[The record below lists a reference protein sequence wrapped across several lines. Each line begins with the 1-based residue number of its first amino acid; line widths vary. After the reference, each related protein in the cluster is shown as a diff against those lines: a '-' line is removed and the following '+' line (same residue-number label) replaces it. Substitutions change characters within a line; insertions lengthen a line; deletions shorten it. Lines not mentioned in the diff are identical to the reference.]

1 MRAMASPSKTVP
13 VILVVVLGGLAA
25 AGIYFQERRRAPSPV
40 PEFVAADGPEA
51 APMKVL
57 EAAERAFKAEFWE
70 TAMKFYQDFDL
81 RHAGSKTYDLY
92 SPWVWEQMKLCAQKM
107 GRLEHETAKLTA
119 ERGALQERWLKAKAG
134 TEAERKA
141 LWADLPQQDGRRAKL
156 EAAPR
161 PGP

>member
-1 MRAMASPSKTVP
+1 
-13 VILVVVLGGLAA
+13 
-25 AGIYFQERRRAPSPV
+25 
-40 PEFVAADGPEA
+40 
-51 APMKVL
+51 
-57 EAAERAFKAEFWE
+57 
-70 TAMKFYQDFDL
+70 
-81 RHAGSKTYDLY
+81 
-92 SPWVWEQMKLCAQKM
+92 M